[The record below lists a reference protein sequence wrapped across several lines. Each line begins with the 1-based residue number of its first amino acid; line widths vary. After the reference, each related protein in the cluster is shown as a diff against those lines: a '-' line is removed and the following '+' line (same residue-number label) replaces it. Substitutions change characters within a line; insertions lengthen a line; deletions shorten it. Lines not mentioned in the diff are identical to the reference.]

1 MSDQDAIATA
11 AAIKSGEISAAEAA
25 MEVRQRVKERDGAI
39 NAITWMADELVLP
52 PSGSTGPLAGV
63 PWLLKASLEYP
74 GWPFT
79 GCSRS
84 RRDAVGRTMW
94 PFTRACM
101 EAGLVPVGLTGM
113 PEFGLLTTG
122 EPLLSGPVMNPHLAG
137 RSAGGSSSG
146 AAAAVAAGHAP
157 LAHASDAA
165 GSIRIPAAN
174 CGVIGFKPSR
184 GGNLRARAPHLIDD
198 VLCSDM
204 LIARTLRD
212 VKAAFDI
219 VGIAGRQNSLIDAKG
234 LKVGLV
240 LHGLDERQADADVV
254 AVIERAAGALEK
266 AGASIEPVRMPGDLP
281 TIVEAFQ
288 TIWLHE
294 GQELAASIAA
304 ANPDVPLNDLLEP
317 WTLGLARKCAAL
329 PLDATAAMFRQF
341 GESERACSA
350 FFAEY
355 DVLLSPVAQERPIAL
370 GRHAPDRPFDELWD
384 DFWPFVNFTPL
395 ANIAGLPSITL
406 PFWDGAEGP
415 TGTMLTMAQG
425 RDLDLLAL
433 SASVEPR

>member
-1 MSDQDAIATA
+1 LNIPDGIATA
-11 AAIKSGEISAAEAA
+11 SAIRDGSMTPAEAA
-25 MEVRQRVKERDGAI
+25 AAVRDRVERKDSAI
-39 NAITWMADELVLP
+39 NAITCMADDP
-52 PSGSTGPLAGV
+52 PPPPASANGPLAGV

-84 RRDAVGRTMW
+84 RADAVGARMW
-94 PFTRACM
+94 PFTKACVD
-101 EAGLVPVGLTGM
+101 AGLVPVGLTGM

-122 EPLLSGPVMNPHLAG
+122 EALASGPVVNPLLPG

-146 AAAAVAAGHAP
+146 AAAAVAAGYAP

-204 LIARTLRD
+204 LIARTMRD
-212 VKAAFDI
+212 VRAAYDI
-219 VGIAGRQNSLIDAKG
+219 VGTPASNRGIDDFAGLR
-234 LKVGLV
+234 VGLV
-240 LHGLDERQADADVV
+240 LNGLDGLVAQADVTRV
-254 AVIERAAGALEK
+254 AHRAAIALEDR
-266 AGASIEPVRMPGDLP
+266 GARVELATAPGDSAA
-281 TIVEAFQ
+281 ISEAFK

-294 GQELAASIAA
+294 GRELTELIEASFPHAR
-304 ANPDVPLNDLLEP
+304 PEDLLEP
-317 WTLGLARKCAAL
+317 WTRGLAQKCASL
-329 PLDATAAMFRQF
+329 PLAATADKFRQF
-341 GESERACSA
+341 GESERACEA
-350 FFAEY
+350 FFGKY
-355 DVLLSPVAQERPIAL
+355 DLLLSPVAQERPIAL

-395 ANIAGLPSITL
+395 ANISGLPSITL
-406 PFWDGAEGP
+406 PFWDGPEGP
-415 TGTMLTMAQG
+415 TGAMLTMAQG

-433 SASVEPR
+433 SASVEPQ